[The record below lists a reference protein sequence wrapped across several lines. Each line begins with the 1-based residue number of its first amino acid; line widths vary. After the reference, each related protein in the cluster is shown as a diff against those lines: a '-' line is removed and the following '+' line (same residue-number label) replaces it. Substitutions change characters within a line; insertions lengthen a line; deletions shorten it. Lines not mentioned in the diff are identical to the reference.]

1 MAYPSRLEKTVLQCA
16 IGLAV
21 FVPIVAGGA
30 GVLLGPGMMG
40 NGAEFSDLD
49 AHYRYLS
56 GLLLAIG
63 VAFAL
68 SIPRIESHKGRFR
81 LLTAIVVTRGLGRLY
96 AVLTA
101 GHASHV
107 TIFALAMEL
116 IVTPALAIWQGRIA
130 VKGNRFS
137 APN

>member
-1 MAYPSRLEKTVLQCA
+1 M
-16 IGLAV
+16 
-21 FVPIVAGGA
+21 
-30 GVLLGPGMMG
+30 GPGMMG
-40 NGAEFSDLD
+40 DAAALFDLD

-68 SIPRIESHKGRFR
+68 SIPSIQSHKGRFR
-81 LLTAIVVTRGLGRLY
+81 LLTAIVFTGGLGRLY
-96 AVLTA
+96 GVLIT

-137 APN
+137 ASN

>member
-16 IGLAV
+16 VGLAV
-21 FVPIVAGGA
+21 LVPILAGGA
-30 GVLLGPGMMG
+30 GVILGPGMMG
-40 NGAEFSDLD
+40 DAAALSDLD

-81 LLTAIVVTRGLGRLY
+81 LLTAIVFTGGLSRLY
-96 AVLTA
+96 GVLTT

-137 APN
+137 ASN

>member
-1 MAYPSRLEKTVLQCA
+1 MGE
-16 IGLAV
+16 
-21 FVPIVAGGA
+21 GA
-30 GVLLGPGMMG
+30 GL
-40 NGAEFSDLD
+40 SDLD

-68 SIPRIESHKGRFR
+68 SIPRIETHKGRFR
-81 LLTAIVVTRGLGRLY
+81 LLTAIVVIGGLGRLY
-96 AVLTA
+96 GVLTT
-101 GHASHV
+101 GHASDV

-130 VKGNRFS
+130 VKTNRFS
-137 APN
+137 GPF